1 MKTNPKHPRSHFY
14 ILPTKTY
21 IFLLKRIDKSFVFVL
36 KSFFDEKNK
45 MEMKRKGE
53 DAGT

>member
-1 MKTNPKHPRSHFY
+1 MKTNPIHPRSHFY

-21 IFLLKRIDKSFVFVL
+21 IFFYKSFVFVI

>member
-1 MKTNPKHPRSHFY
+1 MKTNPIHPRSHFY

-21 IFLLKRIDKSFVFVL
+21 IFFQSFVLVM